1 MTFFSYDLIIS
12 YDKISVKNYS
22 VYVYNHKLFFDII

>member
-1 MTFFSYDLIIS
+1 MTFFYDLIIF

-22 VYVYNHKLFFDII
+22 IHVYNHKLFFDII